1 MMRRPPASVVVPTR
15 APWPGVQPV
24 VDALSEQIRATGVE
38 LVIADGTDHGNA
50 LDRRAAALPD
60 PLVRVC
66 ARSGADVFEL
76 RALGTA
82 AAQGEIVAIT
92 EDHCVPEAD
101 YLATIL
107 AAHERHPE
115 LAVAGAVVNGST
127 DRAIDRVN
135 FLLVHA
141 RNVPPRD
148 SLPGSGWIPTPSN
161 ISYKRRCLP
170 AEPPVRGW
178 LETVHNVRLLQDAQL
193 VFDERIVV
201 RHVQSTGRVGTF
213 RNHFHA
219 GRSMGGLGRDG
230 VAGRLARLRWA
241 LGSSACLPGRLV
253 RPAWREMRRHPS
265 GGSVLLTPLA
275 VAVSVADAIGFVCGV
290 VAGPGQSAD
299 RVQ

>member
-1 MMRRPPASVVVPTR
+1 MRRPPASVVVPTR

-24 VDALSEQIRATGVE
+24 VDALYEQIRATGVE

-60 PLVRVC
+60 TLVRVC

-76 RALGTA
+76 RALGAA

-92 EDHCVPEAD
+92 EDHSVPGAD
-101 YLATIL
+101 YLAMIL
-107 AAHERHPE
+107 AAHERHPQ
-115 LAVAGAVVNGST
+115 LAVAGAVVNGAT

-135 FLLVHA
+135 FLLTHA
-141 RNVPPRD
+141 NNVPPRD
-148 SLPGSGWIPTPSN
+148 SLPGSGWIPTPTN

-178 LETVHNVRLLQDAQL
+178 LETVHNVRLLQDAQV
-193 VFDERIVV
+193 VFDDRIVV
-201 RHVQSTGRVGTF
+201 RHVQSSGRVGTF

-219 GRSMGGLGRDG
+219 GRSMGGLARDAIPGR
-230 VAGRLARLRWA
+230 RARLRWGLKSTA
-241 LGSSACLPGRLV
+241 FLPGRLV

-275 VAVSVADAIGFVCGV
+275 VAVSVADAIGFLCGV

>member
-1 MMRRPPASVVVPTR
+1 MRRPPASVVVPTR

-24 VDALSEQIRATGVE
+24 VDALYEQIRATGVE

-76 RALGTA
+76 RALGAA

-92 EDHCVPEAD
+92 EDHSVPGAD
-101 YLATIL
+101 YLAMIL
-107 AAHERHPE
+107 AAHERHPQ
-115 LAVAGAVVNGST
+115 LAVAGAVVNGAT

-135 FLLVHA
+135 FLLTHA
-141 RNVPPRD
+141 NNVPPRD
-148 SLPGSGWIPTPSN
+148 SLPGSGWIPTPTN

-178 LETVHNVRLLQDAQL
+178 LETVHNVRLLQDAQV
-193 VFDERIVV
+193 VFDDRIVV

-219 GRSMGGLGRDG
+219 GRSMGGLARDAIPGR
-230 VAGRLARLRWA
+230 RARLRWGLKSTA
-241 LGSSACLPGRLV
+241 FLPGRLV

-275 VAVSVADAIGFVCGV
+275 VAVSVADAIGFLCGV